1 MYLSTNGVVLSPGD
15 ERGFVGSDMFE
26 RVVRVRKERIV
37 QEEETVPVPAGTL
50 TAEGQ
55 MQSSA
60 TEGIQTNQLP
70 EKIAQDTSLPTTL
83 TTASKRP
90 GKSRSVGV
98 RFWDEVIWENGVAV
112 DPPRR
117 IGGFSM
123 RL

>member
-1 MYLSTNGVVLSPGD
+1 VVLTPGD

-37 QEEETVPVPAGTL
+37 QEEETVQVSAGTM
-50 TAEGQ
+50 TVEGQ
-55 MQSSA
+55 VQSPV
-60 TEGIQTNQLP
+60 TEGAQADQFP
-70 EKIAQDTSLPTTL
+70 EKIAQETSLPTTL

-98 RFWDEVIWENGVAV
+98 RFWDEVIWENGAAV

-117 IGGFSM
+117 LGGFSM

>member
-1 MYLSTNGVVLSPGD
+1 MVLTPGD

-37 QEEETVPVPAGTL
+37 QEEGAMQVSAGTMPV
-50 TAEGQ
+50 EGQ
-55 MQSSA
+55 QLPI
-60 TEGIQTNQLP
+60 TEGPQVDQST
-70 EKIAQDTSLPTTL
+70 EKTAQDTSLPTTL

-98 RFWDEVIWENGVAV
+98 RFWDEVIWENGAAV
-112 DPPRR
+112 DPPRWL
-117 IGGFSM
+117 GGFSM